1 LDTDLAY
8 SRAHFTDQDPAGDHI
23 PGAVEGVAS
32 AGIEYE
38 RAAAFGSLRLRY
50 FGPRPLI
57 EDNSVRS
64 RASTVLNAE
73 VGSHIHGPWTLT
85 LQVFNLL
92 DRAVSDVDYYYV
104 SRLPGEPAAGIADVH
119 SHPQGPRSVRFVVSM
134 GSPRDSGS

>member
-1 LDTDLAY
+1 VDADLAY
-8 SRAHFTDQDPAGDHI
+8 SRARFRDPDPVGDHI
-23 PGAVEGVAS
+23 PGAVEGVVS
-32 AGIEYE
+32 AGIEYQ
-38 RAAAFGSLRLRY
+38 RPALGFAGLRLRY

-64 RASTVLNAE
+64 SASAVLNAE
-73 VGSHIHGPWTLT
+73 VGYHARRPWSVV

-119 SHPQGPRSVRFVVSM
+119 SHPQGPRSLRLVVST
-134 GSPRDSGS
+134 GSTR